1 MNKIFKLKI
10 SLFKDR
16 MRTTS
21 EDSAESFDA
30 YDKSFD
36 AYDIGHVFKIL
47 YHSLFHRLEVC
58 GI

>member
-1 MNKIFKLKI
+1 
-10 SLFKDR
+10 

-36 AYDIGHVFKIL
+36 AYDIGHVIL
-47 YHSLFHRLEVC
+47 RFLFPYFHD
-58 GI
+58 